1 MADTKKA
8 FHEQVAEKL
17 IEQLRQGTAPWQRP
31 WEAGEAA
38 SLLPIN
44 PTTGKR
50 YRGINAIQLMSQG
63 RIDQRW
69 LTYKQAAAAGAQV
82 RKGEQGTAIQY
93 WKFSEEHL
101 RTDESGKP
109 VLDAEGKPVKAEVRL
124 ERPRVFFATVFNAE
138 QIDGLPPMQRREQ
151 TWDAVEPVSYTHL
164 TLPTSDLV

>member
-50 YRGINAIQLMSQG
+50 YRGINAIQLLSQG
-63 RIDQRW
+63 RVDQRW
-69 LTYKQAAAAGAQV
+69 LTYKQAVAAGAQV
-82 RKGEQGTAIQY
+82 PRRAWAATWRILSAARATPRKNCGPKSPA
-93 WKFSEEHL
+93 
-101 RTDESGKP
+101 
-109 VLDAEGKPVKAEVRL
+109 
-124 ERPRVFFATVFNAE
+124 
-138 QIDGLPPMQRREQ
+138 
-151 TWDAVEPVSYTHL
+151 
-164 TLPTSDLV
+164 